1 MTPGGLVPDFARF
14 AIPRACLCS
23 LPGTGPLPYRLC
35 CLLLS
40 VHVIASGLSSSRS
53 LLRCHLLKDA
63 FPSCSIKNNAYTH
76 THTHTKILYSQ
87 CPSLFFSLALI
98 LTCIIYSYLYVRP
111 LRAGTLFCSLL
122 CPLDLEQCSTQNNTR
137 YIFLN
142 GWMN

>member
-76 THTHTKILYSQ
+76 THTHTHTHQ
-87 CPSLFFSLALI
+87 HSLFPVPFFIFLLSS
-98 LTCIIYSYLYVRP
+98 YSYLYHIQLFVR
-111 LRAGTLFCSLL
+111 TSLESRDFVL
-122 CPLDLEQCSTQNNTR
+122 LTAMSSRSRTV
-137 YIFLN
+137 LN
-142 GWMN
+142 PK